1 MQSNN
6 GTVVRGWDSVEAC
19 VDECEFVPSE
29 RTTTVADRLVDAFVA
44 LSSARRDN
52 GALARIQEKYS
63 LRSTSIREA
72 RNEINLQTLTALQD
86 IVNA

>member
-1 MQSNN
+1 MQNSN
-6 GTVVRGWDSVEAC
+6 GTVVRGWDSLDAG
-19 VDECEFVPSE
+19 VDECEFVPSD

-52 GALARIQEKYS
+52 GALVRIQEKYS

-72 RNEINLQTLTALQD
+72 RNEINAQTMSALQD
-86 IVNA
+86 IVKA